1 GNCQRSVPGSV
12 ESRDR
17 ESRALR
23 SAREIPHLPVH
34 ARAQL
39 LHRSLPAHEVTPRRH
54 EHRRRRRGRPADRRR
69 RAPGI
74 RAGARRELAALPRGA
89 RDAAAGAV
97 RRLSTPRGVGPV
109 PRGDRACHR
118 GGHRDRQEP
127 PALRGRKT
135 QGGHGSRGRRVVTEH
150 DDEFD
155 DFLAR
160 RRKLFRR
167 PEQDVLEPPHEV
179 DRLVLRQA
187 REAIE
192 TRGEPREIRGM
203 AWGAPL
209 ALAAS
214 LLVAFTIFLNVGL
227 TKKERVPEV
236 TVDQVALRRD
246 YPPATVV
253 TAPMAGTAVRE
264 YRSDASPGAP
274 RNPRRKQAS
283 RDRRRNGATT
293 PERGSQRSS
302 GCVPRARARRPT
314 PSWRNSSANTRPT
327 PSPQTGRS
335 ATIRFQPAPGG
346 SC

>member
-1 GNCQRSVPGSV
+1 
-12 ESRDR
+12 
-17 ESRALR
+17 
-23 SAREIPHLPVH
+23 
-34 ARAQL
+34 
-39 LHRSLPAHEVTPRRH
+39 
-54 EHRRRRRGRPADRRR
+54 
-69 RAPGI
+69 
-74 RAGARRELAALPRGA
+74 
-89 RDAAAGAV
+89 
-97 RRLSTPRGVGPV
+97 
-109 PRGDRACHR
+109 
-118 GGHRDRQEP
+118 
-127 PALRGRKT
+127 
-135 QGGHGSRGRRVVTEH
+135 VTEH

-253 TAPMAGTAVRE
+253 TAPTAGTAVRE

-274 RNPRRKQAS
+274 LRAKPAAEA
-283 RDRRRNGATT
+283 GATRQA
-293 PERGSQRSS
+293 PE
-302 GCVPRARARRPT
+302 
-314 PSWRNSSANTRPT
+314 WRNDTGTWLAEIQRLRSEGKSAEADAELAEFKRQHKAYAV
-327 PSPQTGRS
+327 SPDR
-335 ATIRFQPAPGG
+335 
-346 SC
+346 